1 MSNKTKV
8 KPYHSSKSVEWYTP
22 QDFYDKLHAEFDFN
36 LDPCATDNNHKCDL
50 YYTKEQDGLKQDWT
64 GKRVWMNPPYGRGID
79 KWMEKIATSDIELG
93 VALIPVRCD
102 TRWFHNWVV
111 DKAEI
116 RFIKGR
122 LKFGGSK
129 TGAPFS
135 NLLAIYRKKKN

>member
-1 MSNKTKV
+1 MNNKV
-8 KPYHSSKSVEWYTP
+8 KAYHSSKSVEWYTP
-22 QDFYDKLHAEFDFN
+22 HDFYDKLNLEFNFN

-64 GKRVWMNPPYGRGID
+64 GKRVFMNPPYGRGIE

-93 VALIPVRCD
+93 VALIPVRCE
-102 TRWFHNWVV
+102 TRWFHNWVI

-129 TGAPFS
+129 SGAPFAS
-135 NLLAIYRKKKN
+135 MLAIYRKPN